1 MFVVANKFRAIDEL
15 NDRKEERKFEE
26 YERHRRLEQ
35 MRKGELEEVKLLE
48 QVVSDWYKA
57 QRIKLFADSME
68 KSLGEVTD
76 EVIKQRVL
84 KWVDWARNKAD
95 WLDPLIAKEDE
106 LRGKNKH
113 IFDRIIEDDL

>member
-95 WLDPLIAKEDE
+95 WLDPLIAKEDK